1 MIFSRFRIWLAA
13 LLLLALV
20 GCGGGGT
27 GGAPVLGGGSGG
39 GGGNSDVADLQVK
52 FSAASVDNTGTQ
64 HIKATVTAVNSNG
77 QGVKDVPLTL
87 KVDKNATFSVSSLS
101 GSTTGADGTVTA
113 DVTIGNDYS
122 IRTVTM
128 TASTGAL
135 PARSASFQVTG
146 SRQAA
151 SDLTLTAPLTIQNS
165 LANTVVVTATAVDA
179 NRNALPN
186 IPITFAVDAGAT
198 FVPSGTVTGANG
210 TLSGT
215 LSIGADQSSRSI
227 EVTATSGTV
236 TKKLKVAVVGAK
248 LTASNFS
255 STVGVGKVNAITY
268 LLVDNTGA
276 KMAGYPISVKAAEQD
291 DLVGKVTDADG
302 QYLYTY
308 TAAKVPGNLTIDAV
322 AGGVP
327 QSLTVQVTDVV
338 KIPPAVPPITSPSV
352 SGSPNVVAV
361 NQPGITPTNKV
372 EIRALFLG
380 ANNAPVK
387 NVRVWFDLDGDK
399 QSIGGA
405 LESRA
410 AKILL
415 YSDANGVARTTY
427 APGSRFSPKDG
438 VTVRACWDLVDFAIP
453 DDGGACPNSV
463 RTTLTVISESLS
475 VSIGTNGTI
484 SFGTSLLTYTKR
496 FAVQVVDSSGQAKS
510 GVQISSSIDL
520 LTYYKGHWEAGASN
534 WVQGGLGNSYPA
546 FYPLSDPPLA
556 DRNPANPPLRPWPNP
571 LPVTFA
577 LHQGPE
583 TATTTWFAGNITAC
597 DNEDLNRNGVAE
609 IFLDKYYPGK
619 DEKGDPIKD
628 RDGKLVLIPEDQNGS
643 GGLSPQRP
651 QLDPRKADVTIAVEG
666 NSTTDANGI
675 VVVKIE
681 YPQNIASWVR
691 FNILVS
697 ASGVAGT
704 EGRANYEGILPVLAS
719 AVTTLT
725 SDPPFKISPYGVQT
739 SATYLRGN
747 PEGQTGWLCTNPN

>member
-1 MIFSRFRIWLAA
+1 MRLLRFRVWLAA
-13 LLLLALV
+13 ILVLGLV
-20 GCGGGGT
+20 GCGGGGA
-27 GGAPVLGGGSGG
+27 GGAQVLGGNGG
-39 GGGNSDVADLQVK
+39 GAGNTDVADLQVK

-64 HIKATVTAVNSNG
+64 HITATVTAVNANG
-77 QGVKDVPLTL
+77 QGVKDVPITL
-87 KVDKNATFSVSSLS
+87 KVDKNATFSITSLT

-128 TASTGAL
+128 IASTGAL
-135 PARSASFQVTG
+135 PARTASFQVTG

-165 LANTVVVTATAVDA
+165 LANTVTVTATAVDA
-179 NRNALPN
+179 NRNALPS

-198 FVPSGTVTGANG
+198 FVPAGTVTNANG

-215 LSIGADQSSRSI
+215 LSIGADQSSRAI

-236 TKKLKVAVVGAK
+236 IKKLKVTVAGVK

-255 STVGVGKVNAITY
+255 STVGIGTINSITY

-276 KMAGYPISVKAAEQD
+276 KMVGYPVSVRAAGQPE
-291 DLVGKVTDADG
+291 LVGKVTDSDG
-302 QYLYTY
+302 QYIYTY
-308 TAAKVPGNLTIDAV
+308 TAAATAGNLTIDAV

-327 QSLTVQVTDVV
+327 HSLTVKVTGVV
-338 KIPPAVPPITSPSV
+338 VIDPADIAVTSPSL

-361 NQPGITPTNKV
+361 NQPGVAAGNKV
-372 EIRALFLG
+372 EMRALFLG

-399 QSIGGA
+399 QSIGGTLDSKSA
-405 LESRA
+405 GV
-410 AKILL
+410 LL

-438 VTVRACWDLVDFAIP
+438 VTVRACWSPTDFAIP
-453 DDGGACPNSV
+453 ASDGGNCPNSV

-484 SFGTSLLTYTKR
+484 GIGTSQLTYTKR
-496 FAVQVVDSSGQAKS
+496 YAVQVVDSSGQAKA
-510 GVQISSSIDL
+510 GVQISPSIDL
-520 LTYYKGHWEAGASN
+520 LSYYKGRWEADSIKWN
-534 WVQGGLGNSYPA
+534 QGGFGNSYPTV
-546 FYPLSDPPLA
+546 YSDSSPILSTAL
-556 DRNPANPPLRPWPNP
+556 
-571 LPVTFA
+571 FA
-577 LHQGPE
+577 GPD
-583 TATTTWFAGNITAC
+583 TTSALWLAGNITVC

-609 IFLDKYYPGK
+609 LFQDTYYTV
-619 DEKGDPIKD
+619 KD
-628 RDGKLVLIPEDQNGS
+628 RSGKRIPIPEDQNGS
-643 GGLSPQRP
+643 GALSPQRP

-666 NSTTDANGI
+666 NSITDTNGI

-681 YPQNIASWVR
+681 YPQNIGSWVR

-719 AVTTLT
+719 AVTTLNA
-725 SDPPFKISPYGVQT
+725 DPPFRLSPYGVQS